1 MARKTA
7 AAQPVK
13 LVRDM
18 TDEELEASMT
28 PEEREYLDALHED
41 LEQGRIV
48 PNMSEEE
55 HARVRANAQYTLERL
70 AQATQAP
77 RERASKRVTVR
88 VTPSDLATLH
98 ARAQELGLPPSLPKT
113 ACPESSPYRTPLKS
127 SLAPSSASCPGRAGP
142 RCAWRWGAPAGLPRR
157 AGHAGRAM
165 DGVWPPA
172 GGAGGR
178 AAGWRRQ
185 KAV

>member
-1 MARKTA
+1 
-7 AAQPVK
+7 VK
-13 LVRDM
+13 RVQDM

-41 LEQGRIV
+41 LAQGRIV

-70 AQATQAP
+70 AEAP

-98 ARAQELGLPPSLPKT
+98 AKAAALGLPYQTL
-113 ACPESSPYRTPLKS
+113 LKS
-127 SLAPSSASCPGRAGP
+127 IVHQYLTGQLV
-142 RCAWRWGAPAGLPRR
+142 PAALSERVN
-157 AGHAGRAM
+157 
-165 DGVWPPA
+165 DGDQVLKGKQRP
-172 GGAGGR
+172 
-178 AAGWRRQ
+178 
-185 KAV
+185 